1 MKIGVV
7 LPHHEIGSD
16 PGAIKA
22 FAQGAEALGADNL
35 LIYDHVLGVDPDR
48 PGGFR
53 GPYDKDVQ
61 FHEPLT
67 TFAFMAGVTS
77 SIRFITTVLIL
88 PQRQTAL
95 VAKQVAELAILSE
108 NRFSLGIGTGWNVA
122 EYEALNEDFT
132 SRGKRQ
138 GEQVELMRLLWGS
151 DSLDYQGEYHT
162 IPYAS
167 INPRPS
173 ESIPILFGGGA
184 PALLRRCARLGDG
197 WIPLMGP
204 NVAAANAIETL
215 KQLREEQGLTW
226 DGFKIQA
233 QAQFSGGDP
242 ERWFTHAN
250 KWQELGATHIA
261 VATHN
266 AGETDVDGFLKR
278 VETYM
283 SAVQKDDL

>member
-7 LPHHEIGSD
+7 FPHHEIGTD

-35 LIYDHVLGVDPDR
+35 LIYDHVLGVDPAR
-48 PGGFR
+48 PGGFK

-67 TFAFMAGVTS
+67 TFAFMAGITS
-77 SIRFITTVLIL
+77 RIRFITTILIL

-95 VAKQVAELAILSE
+95 VAKQVAELAILSA

-122 EYEALNEDFT
+122 EYKSLNEDFT
-132 SRGKRQ
+132 NRGRRQ
-138 GEQVELMRLLWGS
+138 AEQVELMRLLWTS
-151 DSLDYQGEYHT
+151 DSLDYLGDYHT
-162 IPYAS
+162 VPFAS

-173 ESIPILFGGGA
+173 QRVPILFGGAA
-184 PALLRRCARLGDG
+184 PALLKRCARLGDG
-197 WIPLMGP
+197 WIPVMGP
-204 NVAAANAIETL
+204 NIAAANAIQTL
-215 KQLREEQGLTW
+215 KALRTEQELPW
-226 DGFKIQA
+226 DGFSIQA

-242 ERWFTHAN
+242 ERWVNHAI

-261 VATHN
+261 IATHN
-266 AGETDVDGFLKR
+266 AGETDVDGFLNR
-278 VETYM
+278 VERYM
-283 SAVQKDDL
+283 SAIQSGIS

>member
-7 LPHHEIGSD
+7 FPHHEIGTD

-35 LIYDHVLGVDPDR
+35 LMYDHVLGVDPAR
-48 PGGFR
+48 PGGFK

-67 TFAFMAGVTS
+67 TFAFMAGITS
-77 SIRFITTVLIL
+77 RIRFITTILIL

-122 EYEALNEDFT
+122 EYKSLKEDFT
-132 SRGKRQ
+132 NRGRRQ
-138 GEQVELMRLLWGS
+138 AEQVELMRLLWTS
-151 DSLDYQGEYHT
+151 DSLDYLGDYHT
-162 IPYAS
+162 VPFAS

-173 ESIPILFGGGA
+173 QRVPILFGGAA
-184 PALLRRCARLGDG
+184 PALLKRCARLGDG
-197 WIPLMGP
+197 WIPVMGP
-204 NVAAANAIETL
+204 NIAAANAIQTL
-215 KQLREEQGLTW
+215 KALRTEQELPW
-226 DGFKIQA
+226 DGFSIQA

-242 ERWFTHAN
+242 ERWVNHAN

-261 VATHN
+261 IATHN
-266 AGETDVDGFLKR
+266 AGETDVDGFLNR
-278 VETYM
+278 VERYM
-283 SAVQKDDL
+283 SAIQSGIS

>member
-48 PGGFR
+48 PGGFQ

-77 SIRFITTVLIL
+77 KIRFITTVLIL

-108 NRFSLGIGTGWNVA
+108 NRFSLGVGTGWNVA

-132 SRGKRQ
+132 NRGKRQ
-138 GEQVELMRLLWGS
+138 SEQVELMRLLWSS
-151 DSLDYQGEYHT
+151 DSLDYLGGYHT

-173 ESIPILFGGGA
+173 KKIPVLFGGAA
-184 PALLRRCARLGDG
+184 PALLERCARLGDG
-197 WIPLMGP
+197 WIPVMGP
-204 NVAAANAIETL
+204 NVPAANAIETL
-215 KQLREEQGLTW
+215 KRLREEQGLTW
-226 DGFKIQA
+226 DDFEIQA
-233 QAQFSGGDP
+233 QAQFAGGDP
-242 ERWFTHAN
+242 ERWISHAN
-250 KWQELGATHIA
+250 KWQKLGATHLAI
-261 VATHN
+261 ATHN

-283 SAVQKDDL
+283 SAVSSGDL